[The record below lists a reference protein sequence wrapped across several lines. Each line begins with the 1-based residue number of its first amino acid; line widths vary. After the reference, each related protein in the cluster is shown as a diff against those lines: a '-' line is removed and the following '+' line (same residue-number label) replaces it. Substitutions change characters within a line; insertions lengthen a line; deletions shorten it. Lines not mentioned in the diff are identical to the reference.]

1 MRRIMYALS
10 LVILIVASM
19 VVGYYLGIRHTII
32 NAEIWTVGNESESG
46 WEAYLTIDGETYI
59 YDMYVG

>member
-1 MRRIMYALS
+1 MRKLVYALS
-10 LVILIVASM
+10 LM
-19 VVGYYLGIRHTII
+19 VVITTSMIVGYWLGIRYTIQ

-46 WEAYLTIDGETYI
+46 WEAYLSLDGETYV